1 VADKL
6 RLAIVGVGG
15 VAQSHFKT
23 LGTNPEVEFTAVC
36 DLREDAARETAEKY
50 GGGQVF
56 TSAKAMFDSVEVDA
70 AWICLPPFAHGEAE
84 FAAIEHGVPFF
95 VEKPINR
102 DMVQASEIASAVAE
116 ANLLTSAGYMNRYRA
131 GINQLRDALQTDPA
145 VLVLGGWIGGEPR
158 GEAPIVK
165 WWVQKALSGGQF
177 VEQVTHTAD
186 LVRYLCG
193 EPAEVCAFAVTGRV
207 KGVPN
212 YTNDDAV
219 AATIKFRGGAV
230 ANLHSC
236 CASNAKGGVTLSV
249 YAVNVAGE
257 LGGWEHSMTIYRPG
271 KEPEKVVGEGN
282 IFEIEQQ
289 AFIAAVKSGD
299 RSLIRCSYADGLET
313 LRLTLAVN
321 ESIDKGRVVEL

>member
-1 VADKL
+1 MSDKV
-6 RLAIVGVGG
+6 RLGIVGVGG
-15 VAQSHFKT
+15 VAQSHFNT
-23 LGTNPEVEFTAVC
+23 LGANPEVEFAAVC
-36 DLREDAARETAEKY
+36 DVREDAARETAAKY
-50 GGGQVF
+50 GGQVF
-56 TSAKAMFDSVEVDA
+56 TSARAMFDTVELDA
-70 AWICLPPFAHGEAE
+70 AWLCLPPFAHGEAE
-84 FAAIEHGVPFF
+84 FAAIEHKVPFF
-95 VEKPINR
+95 IEKPINR
-102 DMVQASEIASAVAE
+102 DLVQASEIARGVAE
-116 ANLLTSAGYMNRYRA
+116 ANLLTSVGYMNRYRA
-131 GINQLRDALQTDPA
+131 GINQLRDALQSDPA

-165 WWVQKALSGGQF
+165 WWVQKTLSGGQF

-207 KGVPN
+207 SGVPN

-219 AATIKFRGGAV
+219 AATIKFKAGAV

-257 LGGWEHSMTIYRPG
+257 LGGWEHSMAIFRPG
-271 KEPEKVVGEGN
+271 QEPVNVPGEGN

-299 RSLIRCSYADGLET
+299 RSLIRCDFADGLET

>member
-1 VADKL
+1 MADRI
-6 RLAIVGVGG
+6 RLGIVGVGG
-15 VAQSHFKT
+15 VAQSHFTT
-23 LGTNPEVEFTAVC
+23 LGASPEVEFAAVC
-36 DLREDAARETAEKY
+36 DPREDAARATAEKF
-50 GGGQVF
+50 GGQVF
-56 TSAKAMFDSVEVDA
+56 TNARAMLDSVELDA
-70 AWICLPPFAHGEAE
+70 AWLCLPPFAHGEAE
-84 FAAIEHGVPFF
+84 FACLEHKVPFF

-102 DMVQASEIASAVAE
+102 DLGQATEIAQAVAE
-116 ANLLTSAGYMNRYRA
+116 TGLMTSVGYMNRYRA
-131 GINQLRDALQTDPA
+131 GINALRDALQADPA

-165 WWVQKALSGGQF
+165 WWVQKHLSGGQF

-207 KGVPN
+207 SGVEN
-212 YTNDDAV
+212 YSNDDAV
-219 AATIKFRGGAV
+219 AATIRFRAGGV

-257 LGGWEHSMTIYRPG
+257 LGGWEHSVTLHRAG
-271 KEPEKVVGEGN
+271 QEPETIAGEGN

-289 AFIAAVKSGD
+289 AFVQAVRAGD
-299 RSLIRCSYADGLET
+299 PSPIRCTYADGLET

-321 ESIDKGRVVEL
+321 ESVDKGTVIHL